1 MVKISTLIK
10 HFRNNKT
17 EKMTSPAKKSPD
29 SPPKTI
35 DSAVLFRLLGALI
48 LVHLV
53 GAFLP
58 VTTAWGFNYWNL
70 APLPVAVGL
79 LLVALVLLVPPVSE
93 RVSRLFGSLVSK
105 VAAFLKN
112 KNRYLTGLAGLAFA
126 FALFYIFRSEA
137 HVYGDGFTRLEGYAV
152 KDGAIIYDKLFLEV
166 GSIVLPHYVYRL
178 LDYLFGL
185 SPEHVYALVTSLGG
199 MVGVWALYAISR
211 LLAEK
216 NLERWFIFLGTL
228 TSGAVILFFGYI
240 ENYTWSTA
248 MALWTLYW
256 ALKYVQGKSRFWPV
270 LVFSLAAVFFHLVTT
285 PIVAMALLTLAVRK
299 ADKKKQPLRPLVW
312 KIGLIGAVGSFGVVL
327 AFQYS
332 DLPMVFTPLWPAEN
346 IPYWF
351 LSSAHLVDFL
361 NQIVLVAPLGG
372 IVALMIM
379 TSTKYRVK
387 AVTPEGAVIS
397 IAAAATLIASF
408 WVDPEIGAI
417 RDWDLISLFGFPFSL
432 WGAYTVLNLKAASG
446 VRPAWLFSLVVV
458 FAVTI
463 VPNLAEKNN
472 LAVAVNRV
480 DTNLWA
486 DSHYQLD
493 YKKANRCVS
502 WGYILYIN
510 TGEQERAV
518 KYFLR
523 NLKINPDSYQALA
536 NLGEIYYDRQRYD
549 SANIYLKRVLELDP
563 DNTRYLDKLAHTEL
577 VLGNRESSLEYLLQ
591 AERADSTDNDIQT
604 NLGMVYSQLGQF
616 NEALVRF
623 RRAYRS
629 APGVFKNVLNL
640 ALAFNNLQMPD
651 SAAYYLTLSRSLED
665 QIQADDIGLLTK
677 LVYIEKSMGNFQKAL
692 DYADRAA
699 EIQPENAEIH
709 NQRGLLLS
717 AMKRYREAIAPF
729 RTGVALEP
737 ENCMLTLYLGL
748 TYDKTGDRD
757 SAFYYLDKSLALCG
771 DNIKQGYIYEVTF
784 NNALA
789 LGKFDKARDVLET
802 LERLH
807 PDSDDLAVL
816 RDKLRDAAEGN

>member
-1 MVKISTLIK
+1 
-10 HFRNNKT
+10 
-17 EKMTSPAKKSPD
+17 MTSPAKKTPD
-29 SPPKTI
+29 SSPKTI
-35 DSAVLFRLLGALI
+35 DSGVLFRLLGALV

-58 VTTAWGFNYWNL
+58 VTIAWGFNYWNL
-70 APLPVAVGL
+70 APRLMAAGL
-79 LLVALVLLVPPVSE
+79 LLAALGLLVPTVSE
-93 RVSRLFGSLVSK
+93 KVSQWFGFLVSK

-112 KNRYLTGLAGLAFA
+112 KNRYPTGLLGLAVA

-152 KDGAIIYDKLFLEV
+152 KDGSIIYDKLFLEV
-166 GSIVLPHYVYRL
+166 GSIILPHYIYRL
-178 LDYLFGL
+178 LDNLFGF

-199 MVGVWALYAISR
+199 VVGVWALYAVSR

-216 NLERWFIFLGTL
+216 NIERWFIFLGTL

-248 MALWTLYW
+248 MALWTLFW

-270 LVFSLAAVFFHLVTT
+270 LIFSLASVFFHLVTT
-285 PIVAMALLTLAVRK
+285 PILAMALLTPAVRG
-299 ADKKKQPLRPLVW
+299 AVKKKQPLRPLVW
-312 KIGLIGAVGSFGVVL
+312 KTGLIGVVGSFGVVL

-332 DLPMVFTPLWPAEN
+332 GLPMVFTPLWPAEN

-351 LSSAHLVDFL
+351 LSSAHLVDFI
-361 NQIVLVAPLGG
+361 NQIILVAPLGG
-372 IVALMIM
+372 IVALMII
-379 TSTKYRVK
+379 TSTKYRIK

-397 IAAAATLIASF
+397 IATAATLIASF

-417 RDWDLISLFGFPFSL
+417 RDWDLISMFGFPFSL
-432 WGAYTVLNLKAASG
+432 WGAYTIIKMKAASG
-446 VRPAWLFSLVVV
+446 VKPAWLLSLVVL

-472 LAVAVNRV
+472 LAVAVDRV
-480 DTNLWA
+480 DTNLWS

-510 TGEQERAV
+510 TGERERAV

-523 NLKINPDSYQALA
+523 NLKINPDSYRALS
-536 NLGEIYYDRQRYD
+536 NLGEIYYDRQKYD
-549 SANIYLKRVLELDP
+549 SANIYLKRALALEP
-563 DNTRYLDKLAHTEL
+563 DNTRFLDKLAHTEL
-577 VLGNRESSLEYLLQ
+577 VLGKREKSLEYLLQ
-591 AERADSTDNDIQT
+591 AERTDSTDSDVQT
-604 NLGMVYSQLGQF
+604 NLGMVYSQLGHF
-616 NEALVRF
+616 NEALESF
-623 RRAYRS
+623 QRAYRL
-629 APGVFKNVLNL
+629 APGIYKNVLNL

-651 SAAYYLTLSRSLED
+651 SAAYYLNLSRPLED
-665 QIQADDIGLLTK
+665 QISQNDIGLLTK

-692 DYADRAA
+692 EYADRAA

-717 AMKRYREAIAPF
+717 ALKRYGEAIIPF
-729 RTGVALEP
+729 RRGVKLEP
-737 ENCMLTLYLGL
+737 DNCMLTLYLGL
-748 TYDKTGDRD
+748 TYDKMGNYD

-771 DNIKQGYIYEVTF
+771 DNIKQGYIYEVAF
-784 NNALA
+784 NSALA
-789 LGKFDKARDVLET
+789 LGKIDKARDFLET
-802 LERLH
+802 LERLN
-807 PDSDDLAVL
+807 PDPDGLAVL